1 MVPKTANG
9 MTHTTV
15 LVALLLLPTT
25 AVFSASQCDQAST
38 AAASQLRLARASQNS
53 MNHSAAHNENCDT
66 VIKQFVEAVTAR
78 QAAATCED
86 SVSRQRALTI
96 LDAQIETFNE
106 RIADQ
111 SCGQ

>member
-1 MVPKTANG
+1 MVPKAANC
-9 MTHTTV
+9 MTHTAV

-53 MNHSAAHNENCDT
+53 MDHSAHNENCDT
-66 VIKQFVEAVTAR
+66 VIKQFVDAVTAR

-86 SVSRQRALTI
+86 SVSRQRALKI